1 MRKTT
6 ASGVLISLRGSTYGL
21 GIRLFIT
28 GDGWAG
34 ENYLRFASSLAAA
47 LLKAFLNI
55 LRDYLAL
62 SVTSREFESPRIFF
76 NS

>member
-1 MRKTT
+1 LQDVEKGLMRR
-6 ASGVLISLRGSTYGL
+6 S
-21 GIRLFIT
+21 RL
-28 GDGWAG
+28 AQRL
-34 ENYLRFASSLAAA
+34 NVRQKVRFASSLAAA

>member
-1 MRKTT
+1 M
-6 ASGVLISLRGSTYGL
+6 GV
-21 GIRLFIT
+21 
-28 GDGWAG
+28 G
-34 ENYLRFASSLAAA
+34 ENSLRFASSLAAA

-62 SVTSREFESPRIFF
+62 SVTFREFESPRILF